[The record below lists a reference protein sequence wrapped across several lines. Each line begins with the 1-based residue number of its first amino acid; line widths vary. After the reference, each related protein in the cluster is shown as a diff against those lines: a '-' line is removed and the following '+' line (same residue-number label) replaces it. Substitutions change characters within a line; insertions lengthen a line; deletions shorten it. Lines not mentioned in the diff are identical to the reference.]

1 MQDKQQIYGRNDMV
15 MLYKH
20 NKIYGSLGLTEQFVF
35 DTINGENT
43 VVLNNPKVGK
53 FKDVVTDLNILGNSH
68 QDSTTGKQLFDVS
81 ALKNI
86 SGFSVDED
94 GFIMQK
100 VYNTTSP
107 KTLKELIPS
116 IEAGKSYYL
125 SVDNPDDF
133 TGFFGFTGSVWHKNQ
148 TFVPKEDDL
157 NIRPG
162 IVSKVGGNAR
172 YRLMITEGQTASPY
186 EPYTGGKPSPS
197 PDYPQE
203 IKNVGKWNE
212 VTQKYEVDVKVT
224 GKNIVNIPDFG
235 VNTPETAIKC
245 YISKNI
251 CISAQEKADVS
262 KSVWR
267 FKALH
272 KDGSLEYI
280 TDATL
285 PGCFYATKENP
296 IVTITY
302 RGIYMTREY
311 KGIMVEYGTVA
322 TKYEPYKEQTLTL
335 TSDRP
340 ITKWDKLVEQDGQ
353 IGWLYGSKKSVLN
366 EKTSWKVFRID
377 PNEED
382 NFTFS
387 TNIIGSLGGNQT
399 SFCKTFKN
407 VNYAYA
413 KEHRGKYGLYSDHVE
428 QRVPTRYFRQP
439 NESVQTIEQWKEWL
453 INNPI
458 ELWHKSET
466 EFIPLPQEEQD
477 AIRALTTYHPTTVI
491 MVDGGEL
498 PVGIQATYKQ
508 VNK

>member
-1 MQDKQQIYGRNDMV
+1 MTFKFNYETSKGIKQVI
-15 MLYKH
+15 
-20 NKIYGSLGLTEQFVF
+20 LTNCGQA
-35 DTINGENT
+35 
-43 VVLNNPKVGK
+43 P
-53 FKDVVTDLNILGNSH
+53 FKRFSILGNSH

-133 TGFFGFTGSVWHKNQ
+133 TGFFGFTGSVSAWHKNQ

-477 AIRALTTYHPTTVI
+477 AIRALTTYYPTTVI
-491 MVDGGEL
+491 MVDGGD
-498 PVGIQATYKQ
+498 VDAGIEVEYAVK
-508 VNK
+508 NKEKI

>member
-133 TGFFGFTGSVWHKNQ
+133 TGFFGFTGSVSAWHKNQ

-197 PDYPQE
+197 HDYPQQ

-212 VTQKYEVDVKVT
+212 EKQKYEVDVRVT
-224 GKNIVNIPDFG
+224 NAEQNW
-235 VNTPETAIKC
+235 
-245 YISKNI
+245 S
-251 CISAQEKADVS
+251 
-262 KSVWR
+262 
-267 FKALH
+267 
-272 KDGSLEYI
+272 
-280 TDATL
+280 
-285 PGCFYATKENP
+285 
-296 IVTITY
+296 
-302 RGIYMTREY
+302 
-311 KGIMVEYGTVA
+311 
-322 TKYEPYKEQTLTL
+322 KEQVLTL

-340 ITKWDKLVEQDGQ
+340 LTKWDKLVEQDGQ
-353 IGWLYGSKKSVLN
+353 IGWLYGSKKTVLN

-428 QRVPTRYFRQP
+428 QRVLTRYFRQP

-466 EFIPLPQEEQD
+466 EFVPLPQEEQD
-477 AIRALTTYHPTTVI
+477 AVRNLKTYYPTTVI

>member
-1 MQDKQQIYGRNDMV
+1 MTFKFNYETSKGIKQVI
-15 MLYKH
+15 
-20 NKIYGSLGLTEQFVF
+20 LTNCGQA
-35 DTINGENT
+35 
-43 VVLNNPKVGK
+43 P
-53 FKDVVTDLNILGNSH
+53 FKRFSILGNSH

-133 TGFFGFTGSVWHKNQ
+133 TGFFGFTGSVSVWHKNQ

-491 MVDGGEL
+491 MVDGGD
-498 PVGIQATYKQ
+498 VDAGIEVEYAVK
-508 VNK
+508 NKEKI